1 MEQFRSTIIQMAP
14 FLRDRM
20 TELREWGDMKLLT
33 VRVDRLRRVSSR
45 PAVYWRW
52 ARSGTTPVPKLKPR
66 KFYKTF
72 DISLLIRYPNPQ
84 SRQKSLNRFG
94 AKSV

>member
-33 VRVDRLRRVSSR
+33 VRVDRLRRWYRPGLLCTADGRARELRLSR
-45 PAVYWRW
+45 
-52 ARSGTTPVPKLKPR
+52 S
-66 KFYKTF
+66 
-72 DISLLIRYPNPQ
+72 
-84 SRQKSLNRFG
+84 
-94 AKSV
+94 